1 MKFLPSE
8 HKDIKT
14 LIAQQNLDL
23 NDFSFVKR
31 KGRLHIYYKNQEPS
45 FSFFRTVETNLV
57 GNSFEEHTLFK
68 ISIETEL
75 GIVRSWKEV
84 LLMINNWLTS
94 LS

>member
-8 HKDIKT
+8 HKDITT

-45 FSFFRTVETNLV
+45 FSFFRTDETNLV
-57 GNSFEEHTLFK
+57 GNNFEEHTLFK

-75 GIVRSWKEV
+75 GIVRSWNEV